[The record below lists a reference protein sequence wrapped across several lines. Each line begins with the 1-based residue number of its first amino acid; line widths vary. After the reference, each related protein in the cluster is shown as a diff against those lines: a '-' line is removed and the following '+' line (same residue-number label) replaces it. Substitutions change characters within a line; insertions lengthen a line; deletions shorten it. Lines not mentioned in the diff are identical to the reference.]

1 MNMQL
6 HKNVQPIVYY
16 SCYYKQVT
24 FVQMTL
30 KNALDTRPAISIY
43 LLQGLFPA
51 VALFAERTSKL
62 LSMNAGA
69 AALTRTRASNMTA
82 GTSAADATASAAGLT
97 SIEIFGAHLFLQ
109 MLFQTCLV
117 SKFAKAIG
125 AFEGSIITAMGRLH
139 VIVEEPFFREVFATG
154 HTNKGPLTGMDAVV
168 NVQVGLAGVG
178 LGADGADEGLL
189 ARVHPDV
196 LLQAV
201 VVIAGLLA
209 QRAHEV
215 GGLGMRGH
223 VRS

>member
-1 MNMQL
+1 M
-6 HKNVQPIVYY
+6 
-16 SCYYKQVT
+16 YYKQVT

-69 AALTRTRASNMTA
+69 AALTRTRASNLTA
-82 GTSAADATASAAGLT
+82 GPLAATAAAGLT

-109 MLFQTCLV
+109 MLFQTCFV
-117 SKFAKAIG
+117 SKFPKAIG
-125 AFEGSIITAMGRLH
+125 AFKGSIIAAMCCLH
-139 VIVEEPFFREVFATG
+139 VIVEEPFFREIFATG
-154 HTNKGPLTGMDAVV
+154 HTNKGPFTGMDAVV

-178 LGADGADEGLL
+178 LGADGADERLL

-196 LLQAV
+196 LLKAV

-215 GGLGMRGH
+215 GGLGVRGH

>member
-1 MNMQL
+1 MYMQL
-6 HKNVQPIVYY
+6 HKNVQPIV
-16 SCYYKQVT
+16 YYKQVT

-69 AALTRTRASNMTA
+69 AALTRTRASDLTA
-82 GTSAADATASAAGLT
+82 GTSAAAAAATASAAGLT

>member
-1 MNMQL
+1 MCTN
-6 HKNVQPIVYY
+6 
-16 SCYYKQVT
+16 SWCYKQVT
-24 FVQMTL
+24 FLQMIL

-62 LSMNAGA
+62 LGMNAGA
-69 AALTRTRASNMTA
+69 AALTRTRASNLTA
-82 GTSAADATASAAGLT
+82 GTSSAGATAGAAAGLT
-97 SIEIFGAHLFLQ
+97 SIEIFGAHLFLE

-125 AFEGSIITAMGRLH
+125 AFEGSIIAAMGRLH

-189 ARVHPDV
+189 ASVHPDV

>member
-1 MNMQL
+1 MFNPLCSNPGTM
-6 HKNVQPIVYY
+6 
-16 SCYYKQVT
+16 YKQVT

-69 AALTRTRASNMTA
+69 AALTRTRASNLTA
-82 GTSAADATASAAGLT
+82 GTSAAATATAAGLT

-109 MLFQTCLV
+109 MLFQTCLI

-125 AFEGSIITAMGRLH
+125 AFEGSIIAAMGRLH

>member
-1 MNMQL
+1 MQF
-6 HKNVQPIVYY
+6 HKNVNPIMCTN
-16 SCYYKQVT
+16 SWYYKQVT
-24 FVQMTL
+24 FLQMIL

-62 LSMNAGA
+62 LSMNA
-69 AALTRTRASNMTA
+69 AALTRTRASNLTA
-82 GTSAADATASAAGLT
+82 GTSSAGATAGAAAGLT

-125 AFEGSIITAMGRLH
+125 AFEGSVIAAMCRLH
-139 VIVEEPFFREVFATG
+139 MVVEEPFFREVFATG

-168 NVQVGLAGVG
+168 NIQVGLAGVG

-189 ARVHPDV
+189 ASVHPDV

>member
-1 MNMQL
+1 MFNPLCSNPGTM
-6 HKNVQPIVYY
+6 
-16 SCYYKQVT
+16 YKQVT

-69 AALTRTRASNMTA
+69 AALTRTRASNLTA
-82 GTSAADATASAAGLT
+82 GTSAAAAASAAGLT

-109 MLFQTCLV
+109 MLFQTCLI

-125 AFEGSIITAMGRLH
+125 AFEGSIIAAMGRLH